1 MKTYWSKE
9 MDVPKLNNHIEKRAS
24 KEIENIRN
32 PWQKLKEDYE
42 DLKEKIQQEELD
54 NCNKNIVKS
63 NN

>member
-1 MKTYWSKE
+1 

-32 PWQKLKEDYE
+32 PWQKLKEDDE